1 MKNVIKRELYLEKIR
16 PYYDIDIIKVL
27 TGMRRSGKSII
38 LKQIMDEI
46 ISTSK
51 VSKDHIIYINFE
63 DFAYEEIKT
72 AKLFYELV
80 KSKMID
86 DEKYYMFFDE
96 IQHVSEFEKVIAS
109 FKATCNCSIFIT
121 GSNSKLL
128 SGELATLLVGRTVEF
143 KILPFSYKESC
154 DYLKLNGVNVNHD
167 EFFYNYLE
175 FGGLPQ
181 RFDFKSPDAT
191 LKYLKEHYQGICE
204 KDIFKKNSSIE
215 KYKFNAIC
223 SYVLAN
229 AGKEFSAENV
239 MNFYNS
245 NNQAAK
251 KEIEKKTIYNYLE
264 KMEKAFLISRVQR
277 FNIAGKEILKTKEKQ
292 YAMDMG
298 LRIIQTNTLH
308 FEDTFFLENIIYNE
322 LIVRDYEVFV
332 GKTYKG
338 EVDFVAIKGNK
349 KCFIQVA
356 YLLASQA
363 TIDREF
369 DAFSPISDASPK
381 YVLSLDKM
389 DMSRNGIAHINIID
403 FLLGKKDIYLTQVHP
418 YVFTQ
423 TKKISK
429 FV

>member
-46 ISTSK
+46 ILTNK

-204 KDIFKKNSSIE
+204 KDIFKKNSSVE

-403 FLLGKKDIYLTQVHP
+403 FLLGKKDIYLT
-418 YVFTQ
+418 
-423 TKKISK
+423 
-429 FV
+429 

>member
-154 DYLKLNGVNVNHD
+154 DYLELNGVNVNHD

-204 KDIFKKNSSIE
+204 KDIFKKNSSVE

-277 FNIAGKEILKTKEKQ
+277 FNIAGKEALKTKEKQ

-403 FLLGKKDIYLTQVHP
+403 FLLGKKDIYLT
-418 YVFTQ
+418 
-423 TKKISK
+423 
-429 FV
+429 

>member
-1 MKNVIKRELYLEKIR
+1 MKNIIKRELYLEKIR

-154 DYLKLNGVNVNHD
+154 DYLELNGVNVNHD

-245 NNQAAK
+245 NNQAEK

-298 LRIIQTNTLH
+298 LRIIQTNTVH

-369 DAFSPISDASPK
+369 DAFSPISNASPK

-403 FLLGKKDIYLTQVHP
+403 FLLGKKDIYLT
-418 YVFTQ
+418 
-423 TKKISK
+423 
-429 FV
+429 

>member
-72 AKLFYELV
+72 SKLFYELV

-154 DYLKLNGVNVNHD
+154 DYLELNGVNVNHD

-204 KDIFKKNSSIE
+204 KDIFKKNSSVE

-298 LRIIQTNTLH
+298 LRIIQTNALH

-403 FLLGKKDIYLTQVHP
+403 FLLGKKDIYLT
-418 YVFTQ
+418 
-423 TKKISK
+423 
-429 FV
+429 

>member
-1 MKNVIKRELYLEKIR
+1 MKNIIKRELYLEKIR

-298 LRIIQTNTLH
+298 LRIIQTNTVH

-369 DAFSPISDASPK
+369 DAFSPISNASPK

-403 FLLGKKDIYLTQVHP
+403 FLLGKKDIYLT
-418 YVFTQ
+418 
-423 TKKISK
+423 
-429 FV
+429 

>member
-154 DYLKLNGVNVNHD
+154 DYLELNGVNVNHD

-403 FLLGKKDIYLTQVHP
+403 FLLGKKDIYLT
-418 YVFTQ
+418 
-423 TKKISK
+423 
-429 FV
+429 

>member
-1 MKNVIKRELYLEKIR
+1 MKNIIKRELYLEKIR

-72 AKLFYELV
+72 SKLFYEFV

-86 DEKYYMFFDE
+86 NEKYYMFFDE

-154 DYLKLNGVNVNHD
+154 DYLELNGVNVNHD

-403 FLLGKKDIYLTQVHP
+403 FLLGKKDIYLT
-418 YVFTQ
+418 
-423 TKKISK
+423 
-429 FV
+429 

>member
-1 MKNVIKRELYLEKIR
+1 MKNIIKRELYLEKIR

-63 DFAYEEIKT
+63 DFAYEERKT

-154 DYLKLNGVNVNHD
+154 DYLELNGVNVNHD

-298 LRIIQTNTLH
+298 LRIIQTNTVH

-369 DAFSPISDASPK
+369 DAFSPISNASPK

-403 FLLGKKDIYLTQVHP
+403 FLLGKKDIYLT
-418 YVFTQ
+418 
-423 TKKISK
+423 
-429 FV
+429 

>member
-46 ISTSK
+46 LSTSK

-154 DYLKLNGVNVNHD
+154 DYLELNGVNVNHD

-215 KYKFNAIC
+215 KYKFNVIC

-403 FLLGKKDIYLTQVHP
+403 FLLGKKDIYLT
-418 YVFTQ
+418 
-423 TKKISK
+423 
-429 FV
+429 

>member
-389 DMSRNGIAHINIID
+389 DMSRNGIAHINVID
-403 FLLGKKDIYLTQVHP
+403 FLLGKKDIYLT
-418 YVFTQ
+418 
-423 TKKISK
+423 
-429 FV
+429 

>member
-1 MKNVIKRELYLEKIR
+1 MKNIIKRELYLEKIR

-154 DYLKLNGVNVNHD
+154 DYLELNGVNVNHD

-298 LRIIQTNTLH
+298 LRIIQTNTVH

-369 DAFSPISDASPK
+369 DAFSPISNASPK

-403 FLLGKKDIYLTQVHP
+403 FLLGKKDIYLT
-418 YVFTQ
+418 
-423 TKKISK
+423 
-429 FV
+429 

>member
-154 DYLKLNGVNVNHD
+154 DYLELNGVNVNHD

-264 KMEKAFLISRVQR
+264 KMEKTFLISRVQR

-298 LRIIQTNTLH
+298 LRIIQTNILH

-349 KCFIQVA
+349 KCFIQAA

-403 FLLGKKDIYLTQVHP
+403 FLLGKKDIYLT
-418 YVFTQ
+418 
-423 TKKISK
+423 
-429 FV
+429 

>member
-1 MKNVIKRELYLEKIR
+1 MKNIIKRELYLEKIR

-154 DYLKLNGVNVNHD
+154 DYLELNGVNVNHD

-298 LRIIQTNTLH
+298 LRIIQTNTVH

-403 FLLGKKDIYLTQVHP
+403 FLLGKKDIYLT
-418 YVFTQ
+418 
-423 TKKISK
+423 
-429 FV
+429 

>member
-154 DYLKLNGVNVNHD
+154 DYLELNGVNVNHD

-245 NNQAAK
+245 TNQAAK

-298 LRIIQTNTLH
+298 LRIIQTNTVH

-369 DAFSPISDASPK
+369 DAFLPISDASPK

-403 FLLGKKDIYLTQVHP
+403 FLLGKKDIYLT
-418 YVFTQ
+418 
-423 TKKISK
+423 
-429 FV
+429 

>member
-1 MKNVIKRELYLEKIR
+1 MKNIIKRELYLEKIR

-96 IQHVSEFEKVIAS
+96 IQHVSEFEKVIVS

-154 DYLKLNGVNVNHD
+154 DYLELNGVNVNHD

-403 FLLGKKDIYLTQVHP
+403 FLLGKKDIYLT
-418 YVFTQ
+418 
-423 TKKISK
+423 
-429 FV
+429 